1 MNCLQ
6 SKNNICV
13 IIPFYNEEKTI
24 SKIIYDALD
33 YVDLIIAVNDGSTD
47 NSIQNIPQNE
57 KIIVI
62 NQKRNAG
69 KGAALREG
77 FEKSLELNS
86 KFTITLD
93 ADLQHDPK
101 LIPDFI
107 EKLNYYDLIIG
118 KRKIFE
124 SDMPVHRRLS
134 NLLTSKLLSLKTGRK
149 ILDSQSGFR
158 AYKTE
163 ILKYVLP
170 KFNGFE
176 AESEM
181 IVRICR
187 MNYSVGYVDIPT
199 IYGDDNSKMKSIPA
213 IIGFIKVLFI

>member
-1 MNCLQ
+1 MNYLQ
-6 SKNNICV
+6 SKNNICA

-24 SKIIYDALD
+24 SKIIYDALA
-33 YVDLIIAVNDGSTD
+33 YVDFIIAVNDGSTD

-57 KIIVI
+57 RIIVI
-62 NQKRNAG
+62 NHKRNTG
-69 KGAALREG
+69 KGAALKVG
-77 FEKSLELNS
+77 LKKSLELKS

-93 ADLQHDPK
+93 ADLQHAPK
-101 LIPDFI
+101 LIPEFI
-107 EKLNYYDLIIG
+107 ESLNDFDLIIG

-124 SDMPVHRRLS
+124 SDMPFHRRLS

-158 AYKTE
+158 AFKTE
-163 ILKYVLP
+163 ILEYVLP

-187 MNYSVGYVDIPT
+187 MNYSIGYVDIPT

-213 IIGFIKVLFI
+213 ILGFIKVLFI

>member
-1 MNCLQ
+1 MNYLQ

-24 SKIIYDALD
+24 SKIIYDALG

-124 SDMPVHRRLS
+124 SNMPVHRRLS

-158 AYKTE
+158 AYRTE